1 MHPQHSSYTAFTWLL
16 YLSLSIPHPS
26 SRTSCSLHHTLQSA
40 LFLAGSLLIHM
51 MNSFLGADVFQSG
64 VSEYIRQLAY
74 SNSEQDDLWRC
85 LTDAGHTAMVMPSG
99 LTVKQIMDTW
109 TLQTGYPVLT
119 VRRDNGNFTVSQVS
133 L

>member
-1 MHPQHSSYTAFTWLL
+1 
-16 YLSLSIPHPS
+16 
-26 SRTSCSLHHTLQSA
+26 
-40 LFLAGSLLIHM
+40 M

-74 SNSEQDDLWRC
+74 GNSEQDDLWRY

-99 LTVKQIMDTW
+99 LSVKQIMDTW